1 MSTLADFRRPPSL
14 PSTAADEL
22 VSEHR
27 RTRRLRVALAAAAVA
42 LLGAAFGLARGAD
55 ALPTTYFASG
65 SGGIVVLDLS
75 ASVDELKSQRVQ
87 RVLQAM
93 ADTEGRAG
101 LVVFSDSAYELLPPD
116 TRTEELRPL
125 LRFFRTSG
133 GGPGLYRRG
142 DRGARGGSG
151 GGASG
156 ERGPSGE
163 ESPWSVSFRGGTKIS
178 TGLAEARRMV
188 AREGDPGLGVI
199 LLSDL
204 DNSGFDTSALTEE
217 LVRYERQEIDLRV
230 IPLFPSS
237 EDLGLFR
244 QLAPEGA
251 FVDRAEL
258 VRNSEVRERQT
269 LVGAFPW
276 PFVAAAAALLLL
288 LAVNERWCGRLAWRS
303 A

>member
-1 MSTLADFRRPPSL
+1 
-14 PSTAADEL
+14 
-22 VSEHR
+22 
-27 RTRRLRVALAAAAVA
+27 
-42 LLGAAFGLARGAD
+42 
-55 ALPTTYFASG
+55 
-65 SGGIVVLDLS
+65 
-75 ASVDELKSQRVQ
+75 
-87 RVLQAM
+87 
-93 ADTEGRAG
+93 
-101 LVVFSDSAYELLPPD
+101 VVFSDSAYELLPPD

-151 GGASG
+151 GSG
-156 ERGPSGE
+156 QRGPSAE

-204 DNSGFDTSALTEE
+204 DNSGFDTSSLTEE
-217 LVRYERQEIDLRV
+217 LVRYGRQQIDLRV

-237 EDLGLFR
+237 EDLALFR
-244 QLAPEGA
+244 QLAPDGA
-251 FVDRAEL
+251 FVERAEL

-276 PFVAAAAALLLL
+276 PFVAAAAGLLLL
-288 LAVNERWCGRLAWRS
+288 LAANERWCGRLAWRS